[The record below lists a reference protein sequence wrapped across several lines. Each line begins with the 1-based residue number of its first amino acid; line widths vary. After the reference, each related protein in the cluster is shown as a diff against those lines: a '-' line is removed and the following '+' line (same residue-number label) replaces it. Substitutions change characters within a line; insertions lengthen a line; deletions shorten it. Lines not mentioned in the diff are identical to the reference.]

1 MRAAL
6 STLNLFNQSSFTLS
20 KKIASGLITVVI
32 CSAIAILLATEYWMQ
47 RYNEEVTQKLN
58 ASIAMYIQD
67 EYQLITDEEK
77 GVNVEAFET
86 LALQAMIVN
95 PIAQVYLLDYVG
107 NIIAHSM
114 PEADKELT
122 QKIDLQPIEAFLT
135 PDSSLPIYGE
145 DPLNQNTKKIFS
157 AAKLTDKNDQHIG
170 YLYVVLGGNLYSD
183 LGTMIKQSYSAGMII
198 ISILFISF
206 IAITIGILIFSL
218 TLKRLNKLSQEL
230 CQFTHKHG
238 PSDIECDN
246 LTPTQNH
253 GDEIEILSNTFTQ
266 MSEKIDRQINLL
278 TESDNQRRELISNVS
293 HDLRTPL
300 ASIQGY
306 LETLVI
312 KNNLTEEEKSNYI
325 KQASLSAN
333 RLAQLI
339 SELFELAKLESP
351 TTRLNTESFSLTELV
366 YDTVQEFAL
375 ELDQKEIKWQI
386 NTHTNIL
393 VQADISLMQRVF
405 ENLIRNAIAY
415 TPQKGK
421 IAFEFESS
429 EENTNS
435 VKVKIIDSGVGISE
449 ADMPYI
455 FERFYANPD
464 RSRKG
469 TESAGIG
476 LAIVK
481 RILDLHQTEIS
492 VKSKRNQGTQFE
504 FKLPIAY

>member
-1 MRAAL
+1 MRTSL
-6 STLNLFNQSSFTLS
+6 SRLHIPIYASLTLS
-20 KKIASGLITVVI
+20 RKIALGLITVVI
-32 CSAIAILLATEYWMQ
+32 SSAIATLLVTEYWMQ

-67 EYQLITDEEK
+67 EYQLITEEERE
-77 GVNVEAFET
+77 VNVGAFEA
-86 LALQAMIVN
+86 LAHQAMIVN
-95 PIAQVYLLDYVG
+95 PIAEVYLLDPKG
-107 NIIAHSM
+107 NVIAHSI
-114 PEADKELT
+114 PEANQNLT
-122 QKIDLQPIEAFLT
+122 TKVNLKPIEAFLA
-135 PDSSLPIYGE
+135 PNSILPIFGD
-145 DPLNQNTKKIFS
+145 DPLRQNNKKVFS
-157 AAKLTDKNDQHIG
+157 AAKLTAKNNQHLG
-170 YLYVVLGGNLYSD
+170 YLYVVLGSNLYND
-183 LGTMIKQSYSAGMII
+183 LGTMINKSHSAGMII

-206 IAITIGILIFSL
+206 TAIAIGILIFSL
-218 TLKRLNKLSQEL
+218 TLKRLNKLSQEV
-230 CQFTHKHG
+230 CQFTHKHS
-238 PSDIECDN
+238 PSDIECND
-246 LTPTQNH
+246 LTQPKKT
-253 GDEIEILSNTFTQ
+253 GDEIEILSSTFTQ

-278 TESDNQRRELISNVS
+278 TESDSQRRELISNVS

-306 LETLVI
+306 LETLII
-312 KNNLTEEEKSNYI
+312 KNDLSVEEKDNYI
-325 KQASLSAN
+325 KQASISAN

-351 TTRLNTESFSLTELV
+351 TTHLNTESFSLTELV

-375 ELDQKEIKWQI
+375 ELEQKEIQWQI
-386 NTHTNIL
+386 NTHSNIL
-393 VQADISLMQRVF
+393 VEADISLMQRVF

-415 TPQKGK
+415 TPQRGK
-421 IAFEFESS
+421 IAFELESS
-429 EENTNS
+429 EEKTNS
-435 VKVKIIDSGVGISE
+435 IKVKIIDSGVGISD

-492 VKSKRNQGTQFE
+492 VKSRRNQGTQFE
-504 FKLPIAY
+504 FELPIAY